1 VYIFWTIVKIFL
13 GKCQVSEHRSWKKLR
28 RERKSRQHTS
38 AVHSGHPK
46 VLSQR
51 TRSNRLAPGGSL
63 AARQAVAHPDNESK
77 REEYMMGEKSLA
89 GRKAL
94 VTGGARGIG
103 AAIAEALT
111 NAGASVMIGDIL
123 ADLGKETAG
132 RLAKTGAKTGFVE
145 LNVTDD
151 AQWEKAV
158 AATIATLGGYD
169 ILINNAGIE
178 ITSLVVDLK
187 GEDLRRMCD
196 VNIVGTGLGM
206 KHAFRAM
213 RPGGGAGSGGAI
225 VNIASVAATIAFPA
239 IAGYSGTKSA
249 VDRMTRVAA
258 MEAGKLGYGVRVNCL
273 YPGLVPTDMGM
284 QLANDIVAAGL
295 APDAGAA
302 VASVVEQT
310 PLGRLGEVSDMADA
324 AVFLCSNEARF
335 ITGAGLPVDGGMG
348 M

>member
-1 VYIFWTIVKIFL
+1 M
-13 GKCQVSEHRSWKKLR
+13 
-28 RERKSRQHTS
+28 S
-38 AVHSGHPK
+38 AK
-46 VLSQR
+46 
-51 TRSNRLAPGGSL
+51 T
-63 AARQAVAHPDNESK
+63 
-77 REEYMMGEKSLA
+77 LA
-89 GRKAL
+89 GKKAL

-103 AAIAEALT
+103 AAIAQALAS
-111 NAGASVMIGDIL
+111 AGAAVMI
-123 ADLGKETAG
+123 ADVLEDVGKDTAATI
-132 RLAKTGAKTGFVE
+132 AKPGAKTGFVR
-145 LNVTDD
+145 LDVTDD
-151 AQWEKAV
+151 QQWERAV
-158 AATIATLGGYD
+158 ATTVSALGGYD
-169 ILINNAGIE
+169 ILVNNAGIE
-178 ITSLVVDLK
+178 ITSLVIDVRA
-187 GEDLRRMCD
+187 EDLRRMCD
-196 VNIVGTGLGM
+196 VNIVGVGLGM

-213 RPGGGAGSGGAI
+213 RPGGAAGAGGAI

-284 QLANDIVAAGL
+284 QLAGDIVKVGL
-295 APDAGAA
+295 APDPNAA

-310 PLGRLGEVSDMADA
+310 PLGRLGEVSDIADA